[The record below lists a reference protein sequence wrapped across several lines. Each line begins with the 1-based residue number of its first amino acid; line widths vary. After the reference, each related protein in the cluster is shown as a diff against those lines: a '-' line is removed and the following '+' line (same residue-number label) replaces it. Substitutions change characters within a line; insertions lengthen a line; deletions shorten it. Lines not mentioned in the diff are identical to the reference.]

1 MCDDP
6 CCGDEG
12 ADGVVV
18 PQVAVQLTYVGVVQ
32 DGWVQCSVW
41 VWVVSVWKV
50 FEFWIE
56 VCVRVC
62 S

>member
-18 PQVAVQLTYVGVVQ
+18 PQVAVQFTYVGVVQ

-50 FEFWIE
+50 FEFWSSRLE
-56 VCVRVC
+56 
-62 S
+62 